1 MYCKFV
7 CRVIINV
14 QKKPHIW
21 TVYLNQVSNHIQNNA
36 KCEHCM
42 AINNIS
48 ASVNTFFPHK
58 SFPACQNGSVLAK
71 KQG

>member
-1 MYCKFV
+1 M
-7 CRVIINV
+7 
-14 QKKPHIW
+14 QK
-21 TVYLNQVSNHIQNNA
+21 Y
-36 KCEHCM
+36 EHCM

-48 ASVNTFFPHK
+48 ASVNTFFFPHK

>member
-1 MYCKFV
+1 M
-7 CRVIINV
+7 
-14 QKKPHIW
+14 Q
-21 TVYLNQVSNHIQNNA
+21 